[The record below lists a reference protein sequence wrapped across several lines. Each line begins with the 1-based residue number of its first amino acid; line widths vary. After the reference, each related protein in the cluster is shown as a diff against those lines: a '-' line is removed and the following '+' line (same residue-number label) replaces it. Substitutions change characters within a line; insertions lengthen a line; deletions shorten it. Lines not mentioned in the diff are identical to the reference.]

1 MKAISVTDVRR
12 WIVIPAAG
20 VGSRMQSDVPKQ
32 YLQLNGRYLIDHT
45 IERCLTH
52 PGIDGCYVALSS
64 DVVYWAES
72 EFAIHP
78 DLVRV
83 DGVAQRADSVLN
95 ALRNLSSRADDH
107 DWVLVHDAAR
117 PCVRRDDIAKLIAAA
132 EKHNMA
138 AILGVPV
145 HDTMKRVYPNQC
157 IQETVSRDLLWH
169 AYTPQIAR
177 LGVLRDA
184 LIRAASD
191 AVVVTDEASA
201 LEAQGVPVQMV
212 EGHPDNIK
220 VTRPSDL
227 ELAAF
232 YLNQQSL

>member
-1 MKAISVTDVRR
+1 VTDVRR

-52 PGIDGCYVALSS
+52 PGIDSCYVVLSS
-64 DVVYWAES
+64 DDAYWAES
-72 EFAIHP
+72 EFANHP

-83 DGVAQRADSVLN
+83 DGGAQRADSVLN
-95 ALRNLSSRADDH
+95 ALSNLSSRADDH

-145 HDTMKRVYPNQC
+145 HDTMKRVDPNQS

-184 LIRAASD
+184 LIRAASEGF
-191 AVVVTDEASA
+191 VVTDEASA
-201 LEAQGVPVQMV
+201 LEAQGDPVQMV

-232 YLNQQSL
+232 YLNQQSV